1 VITTP
6 QLIDSLVRDLPPVR
20 PLRRPVLRCAMWLA
34 LAAIVV
40 GLVAIGHGVRPD
52 LAEKIAQP
60 GFLVA
65 IGAALA
71 TGILAAI
78 AAFLVSLP
86 DRSRLWLLLPVPTL
100 ILWMTTL
107 GQQCLT
113 DWVAAA
119 PDGGTMPGATAK
131 CFMTLVT
138 TGLPLQIALL
148 IMLRYAAPLRPLSV
162 AVTGA
167 LAVAALTCAALL
179 VLNRDLDATAL
190 VLMSNLAM
198 AALVLGLARL
208 FAPKFFVRGMAAT
221 AGTAGRAA

>member
-6 QLIDSLVRDLPPVR
+6 QLIDSLVGDLAPVR
-20 PLRRPVLRCAMWLA
+20 RLRRPVMRSAMWLG

-40 GLVAIGHGVRPD
+40 GLIALGHGLRPD
-52 LAEKIAQP
+52 LAEKIAEP
-60 GFLVA
+60 GFLIAV
-65 IGAALA
+65 GAALA

-78 AAFLVSLP
+78 AVFLLSLP

-113 DWVAAA
+113 AWVAAT
-119 PDGGTMPGATAK
+119 PDGGIMPGATAK
-131 CFMTLVT
+131 CFMTLVV

-148 IMLRYAAPLRPLSV
+148 VMLRYAAPLRPLSV

-179 VLNRDLDATAL
+179 VMNQDLDATAL

-198 AALVLGLARL
+198 AALMLGLARL
-208 FAPKFFVRGMAAT
+208 FAPKFFVRGAATRET
-221 AGTAGRAA
+221 AGTAV